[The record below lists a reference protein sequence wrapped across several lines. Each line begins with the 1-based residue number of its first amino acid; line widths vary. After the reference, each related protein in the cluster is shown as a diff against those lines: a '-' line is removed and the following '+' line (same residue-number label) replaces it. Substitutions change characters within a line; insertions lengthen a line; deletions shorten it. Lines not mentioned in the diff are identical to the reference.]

1 MEASGP
7 RVDILD
13 SGPGIPSG
21 ERDAVLKR
29 FYRSECGREPAAQG
43 YGLGLSIVA
52 AILRLHGFRMKIDDN
67 ESGGTRVSV
76 DCWVEALSP
85 SQFMH

>member
-1 MEASGP
+1 
-7 RVDILD
+7 VDILD

-29 FYRSECGREPAAQG
+29 FYRSESGREPTAQG

-52 AILRLHGFRMKIDDN
+52 AILRLHGFRMRIDDN
-67 ESGGTRVSV
+67 ETGGTRVSV
-76 DCWVEALSP
+76 HCWVEAMPSP
-85 SQFMH
+85 HFMR